1 MKKHLANA
9 LTLCRI
15 LCSIWMWF
23 CPVFSMPFYAAYL
36 LGGFTDMIDG
46 TIARMTGSATA
57 FGEKLDSIADLM
69 FAAVAF
75 IKILPVMDIPRW
87 VWAFIFIIAAIRMA
101 NLVRG
106 YICKE
111 YWIMRHTALN
121 KVAGFLLFMLPLTH
135 SFIDLNWSA
144 GTVCIVALGA
154 AVQESC
160 CEQ

>member
-1 MKKHLANA
+1 
-9 LTLCRI
+9 
-15 LCSIWMWF
+15 
-23 CPVFSMPFYAAYL
+23 MPFYAAYL

-46 TIARMTGSATA
+46 TIARITGSATA

-106 YICKE
+106 YIHHRSMNIK
-111 YWIMRHTALN
+111 HTVMN
-121 KVAGFLLFMLPLTH
+121 KVTGFLMFLLPITH
-135 SFIDLNWSA
+135 TFIDLNWSSCA
-144 GTVCIVALGA
+144 VCIVALGA
-154 AVQESC
+154 AMQESC
-160 CEQ
+160 CKQ

>member
-9 LTLCRI
+9 ITFCRI
-15 LCSIWMWF
+15 PCSIWMCF
-23 CPVFSMPFYAAYL
+23 CPVFSAPFYAAYL

-46 TIARMTGSATA
+46 TVARITGSATA

-69 FAAVAF
+69 FTAVAF
-75 IKILPVMDIPRW
+75 IKILPAMDIPRW
-87 VWAFIFIIAAIRMA
+87 VWAFIFIIAAIRTA

-106 YICKE
+106 YIRRGRWGIK
-111 YWIMRHTALN
+111 HTTLN
-121 KVAGFLLFMLPLTH
+121 KVTGLFLFLLPLTH

-144 GTVCIVALGA
+144 GVVCITALVAA
-154 AVQESC
+154 MQEGC

>member
-9 LTLCRI
+9 ITFCRI
-15 LCSIWMWF
+15 LCSIWIGF

-57 FGEKLDSIADLM
+57 WGEKLDSIADLM
-69 FAAVAF
+69 FTAVAF
-75 IKILPVMDIPRW
+75 MKILPAMEIPLW
-87 VWAFIFIIAAIRMA
+87 IWAWILIIAAIRIA

-106 YICKE
+106 YIRKGC
-111 YWIMRHTALN
+111 WIMRHTVMN
-121 KVAGFLLFMLPLTH
+121 KFTGFLLFMLPLTLPV
-135 SFIDLNWSA
+135 IDLTWSA
-144 GTVCIVALGA
+144 STVCAAALGA
-154 AVQESC
+154 AVQEGC